1 MKNIKLAI
9 LEILSP
15 RTIGMYPDTLKS
27 EVAINLRNHAL
38 TTREYDTALAE
49 LKSMGYVQ
57 GMTDCMGELAYI
69 VTDAG
74 RAALVAS
81 GKGL

>member
-15 RTIGMYPDTLKS
+15 RTIGMYPDTLKR
-27 EVAINLRNHAL
+27 EAAINLRNHAL
-38 TTREYDTALAE
+38 TTMEYDTALAE

-57 GMTDCMGELAYI
+57 SLPDCMGELTYI
-69 VTDAG
+69 ATESG
-74 RAALVAS
+74 RAALAAR
-81 GKGL
+81 GL